1 MKALLLEVFPRLAW
15 SDYVDVLAVSC
26 IIYYLLSLLS
36 GTRAANLLKGI
47 GLVFLTKV
55 ISRKFNLYSLEWLI
69 NGFMTLGVAALVI
82 IFQPELRR
90 ALEHLGRGGLLP
102 IRLPQDQVVDLVLEL
117 ESALLRMASTRTGA
131 LVVIEQRTGL
141 KDWCETGVGMH
152 SQISARLLL
161 TIFHHLTPLHD
172 GAVVISRYRIEAA
185 SCFLPL
191 SQSVDQGLE
200 LGTRHRAALGI
211 TEVSDA
217 VALVCSEET
226 GKISWVEGGK
236 MERGLP
242 RERLRTKLCAV
253 FSVPESAL
261 PAREVLMPHVVR
273 HSRAAAEKVDA

>member
-1 MKALLLEVFPRLAW
+1 MPVLEILPRLAW
-15 SDYVDVLAVSC
+15 TDYVDVLAVTF

-55 ISRKFNLYSLEWLI
+55 VSRKFNLYSLEWLI
-69 NGFMTLGVAALVI
+69 NVFMTLGVAALVI

-102 IRLPQDQVVDLVLEL
+102 MKLPQDQVVDLVLEL

-141 KDWCETGVGMH
+141 KDWCETGVAMG
-152 SQISARLLL
+152 STISARLLL

-172 GAVVISRYRIEAA
+172 GAVVISRYKIEAA

-191 SQSVDQGLE
+191 SQSVEQGLE

-236 MERGLP
+236 LERGIP
-242 RERLRTKLCAV
+242 AATLRSRLCAL
-253 FSVPESAL
+253 FGVPMTAL
-261 PAREVLMPHVVR
+261 PAREAAMPHVMK
-273 HSRAAAEKVDA
+273 HARAAAEKVDA